1 MILHPATADRRS
13 LLSLI
18 PMFMVVMLAMVPSAV
33 QAALD
38 AHKVLQI
45 TPADMPA
52 ISGLRISSLHVATV
66 RQGRLVPVPFQI
78 DEYNTAGL
86 PWFASVDVPIKG
98 REAYYDAD
106 DRLLVVAGDASAE
119 RLPTDAALP
128 PGYLGELSLTLQGE
142 TRYLHMISGDFPR
155 SGVTYVR
162 HDTATGI
169 TETPFYTLRVDPR
182 NELNWQHL
190 MVRSWRGDQ
199 SRSLVDTLKMRIA
212 GGVFTALTRMTL
224 DNDNLR
230 PRVIGVRAGPIRA
243 VMQVE
248 TTVVFAGVPVMRMQ
262 VQVHRY
268 PRFFEAYTHA
278 RIPKLYRKA
287 LVDPEVRVTLDGNNL
302 HGAQVRT
309 ARSSGVAAKVDG
321 RMDDAERAMVARGLS
336 SSEDWIL
343 FDSRNGFS
351 LLTFLDVP
359 PELQGIPLQLVYEDD
374 VKRNDKPERVPGQ
387 GPNLGYGIRGFP
399 PGEDFRFGVTLA
411 FDIDLADVD
420 PVDYVARWRERP
432 VYGFRSVVVN

>member
-1 MILHPATADRRS
+1 MITLRRAAIRLIALMAAVAVAS
-13 LLSLI
+13 L
-18 PMFMVVMLAMVPSAV
+18 AAV
-33 QAALD
+33 AHAAFD
-38 AHKVLQI
+38 PNKVLQI
-45 TPADMPA
+45 TPADAPA
-52 ISGLRISSLHVATV
+52 LAGQRISALRVATV
-66 RQGRLVPVPFQI
+66 RHGKLVPVPFQV

-98 REAYYDAD
+98 RESFYDGD
-106 DRLLVVAGDASAE
+106 DRLLVIAGDASAE
-119 RLPTDAALP
+119 RLPADMTQPA
-128 PGYLGELSLTLQGE
+128 GYLGELSLSLQGE
-142 TRYLHMISGDFPR
+142 TRYLHVIAGEFPR
-155 SGVTYVR
+155 SDVVYVR
-162 HDTATGI
+162 HDMATGI

-182 NELNWQHL
+182 NELNWKHL

-199 SRSLVDTLKMRIA
+199 AQSLVDTLKMRIA

-268 PRFFEAYTHA
+268 PRVFEAYTHA
-278 RIPKLYRKA
+278 RIPRLYRKA
-287 LVDPEVRVTLDGNNL
+287 LVDPEVRVTIDGNNL
-302 HGAQVRT
+302 AGAHVRT
-309 ARSSGVAAKVDG
+309 ARSHGSAARVDG
-321 RMDDAERAMVARGLS
+321 RMDDTEREMVARGLS
-336 SSEDWIL
+336 STEDWIL

-359 PELQGIPLQLVYEDD
+359 PELRGIPLQLVYEDD
-374 VKRNDKPERVPGQ
+374 LKLNDRPERIPGQ

-411 FDIDLADVD
+411 FDVDLADVD

-432 VYGFRSVVVN
+432 RYEFQSAVVK

>member
-1 MILHPATADRRS
+1 MILQPGNATGRT
-13 LLSLI
+13 LHWLI
-18 PMFMVVMLAMVPSAV
+18 PMLT
-33 QAALD
+33 AALLALAPLAAWAGFD
-38 AHKVLQI
+38 PHKVLQI

-52 ISGLRISSLHVATV
+52 ISGQRISSLRVATV
-66 RQGRLVPVPFQI
+66 RQGRLVPIPFQI

-86 PWFASVDVPIKG
+86 PWFASVDVPING
-98 REAYYDAD
+98 RESYYDAD
-106 DRLLVVAGDASAE
+106 DRLLVVAGDTSAE
-119 RLPTDAALP
+119 RLPPDAELP
-128 PGYLGELSLTLQGE
+128 PGYRGELSLALQGE
-142 TRYLHMISGDFPR
+142 TRFLHVITGDFPR
-155 SGVTYVR
+155 SDVVYVR

-169 TETPFYTLRVDPR
+169 TETPFYTLKVDPR

-224 DNDNLR
+224 DNNNLR
-230 PRVIGVRAGPIRA
+230 PRVIGMRAGPIRA

-248 TTVVFAGVPVMRMQ
+248 TTVVFAGIPVMRMQ

-268 PRFFEAYTHA
+268 PRFFEAHTHA

-336 SSEDWIL
+336 SSDDWIL

-420 PVDYVARWRERP
+420 PVHYVARWRERP
-432 VYGFRSVVVN
+432 VYGFRAAVVN